1 MKPAPPDLAAKLNL
15 APRSRLFVLNAPAA
29 LSVSQKLAGIEVTSA
44 WPRSGE
50 VRQILAFVTCLAE
63 VEGYAAKIAE
73 RAAADAVV
81 WFAYPKGS
89 SKRYTCEFNRDTGWR
104 ALGDKGYEP
113 VRMIAYDEDWSALRF
128 RRVEFIRTMTRKRAI
143 SAGGK
148 ARVQA

>member
-1 MKPAPPDLAAKLNL
+1 MKPASPDLAAKLNL
-15 APRSRLFVLNAPAA
+15 APQSRIIVLNMPPK
-29 LSVSQKLAGIEVTSA
+29 LSVAQRLPGIEINSA

-50 VRQILAFVTCLAE
+50 IRQILVFVTRLAE
-63 VEGYAAKIAE
+63 VERFAAKVAE

-113 VRMIAYDEDWSALRF
+113 VRMIALDDDWSALRF
-128 RRVEFIRTMTRKRAI
+128 RRAEFIRTMTRKRAI

-148 ARVQA
+148 ARVQS